1 MQKETVMNAGL
12 LIGGSG
18 IVPMGID
25 LPLAESWNYI
35 VPRRRSLAEISDDV
49 MFLESR
55 RAI

>member
-1 MQKETVMNAGL
+1 MNAGL